1 MIFFK
6 KKQEK
11 IVSRYERDPAGRVI
25 IGVTIESINDLYN
38 FFDRQTVYS
47 KRDLDEEFVEYLTEC
62 ATEIYPKP
70 FIIRIDLE
78 RGFDKSRSD
87 KIRKSIHNYFV
98 YLHEAER
105 RNLRKLFKRSAF
117 LSFLGLSIILINVRY
132 PDTFFSGQSI
142 LGKVISEG
150 MIIAAWVALWEVFS
164 NLIMEWYPMK
174 QKIRIFKRIIEA
186 EVRTCFQDIREGEK

>member
-6 KKQEK
+6 KKQEQ
-11 IVSRYERDPAGRVI
+11 ILSRYERDPAGRVI
-25 IGVTIESINDLYN
+25 IGVAIESINDLYN
-38 FFDRQTVYS
+38 FFDRKTVYS
-47 KRDLDEEFVEYLTEC
+47 KRDLDEDFVEYLTEC
-62 ATEIYPKP
+62 TTEIYPRR

-78 RGFDKSRSD
+78 RGLDKNGSD
-87 KIRKSIHNYFV
+87 RIRKSIHNYFV

-117 LSFLGLSIILINVRY
+117 LFFLGLSIILINVQY
-132 PDTFFSGQSI
+132 PDTFFSDQSI
-142 LGKVISEG
+142 FGKVISEG

-174 QKIRIFKRIIEA
+174 QKISIFKRIIEA
-186 EVRTCFQDIREGEK
+186 EVWICLQDKREGEK